1 MKTERF
7 PGSSLWMRCLLCL
20 IVTAVFAILLPPAG
34 SSFSSATHE
43 SPAHGDAS
51 PGLEEKITGP
61 AAAGESAG
69 LQEETPANLDEKVP
83 GPGAFLGVL
92 LKRLAVASNASDAG
106 IKKLVAGLPQV
117 LPDLNKVLVAL

>member
-7 PGSSLWMRCLLCL
+7 PGSSPWMRCLLLL
-20 IVTAVFAILLPPAG
+20 IATVVFATLIPLPG
-34 SSFSSATHE
+34 TSLSSATHK

-51 PGLEEKITGP
+51 PGEEKSAGP
-61 AAAGESAG
+61 AAADGS
-69 LQEETPANLDEKVP
+69 QEEKPANLDEKVP

-92 LKRLAVASNASDAG
+92 LKRLAAASNASDAG
-106 IKKLVAGLPQV
+106 VKKLVAGLPQV

>member
-1 MKTERF
+1 M
-7 PGSSLWMRCLLCL
+7 
-20 IVTAVFAILLPPAG
+20 
-34 SSFSSATHE
+34 
-43 SPAHGDAS
+43 
-51 PGLEEKITGP
+51 
-61 AAAGESAG
+61 
-69 LQEETPANLDEKVP
+69 QEETPANLDEKVP